1 MQAGFPELS
10 GDALARLD
18 AMAADAVPKAR
29 ARLLGTLEY
38 SDEPMIEAAR
48 SLIIGALVCGHI
60 TSTARDVDL
69 IRAVAWRGDPTR
81 GDGDSRHP
89 QWVDAYRA
97 YVIERNGAVER
108 FLGGVGTAQG
118 AGAVHALDTVRL
130 TRIVKAARAQLQ
142 ELPSTVPGW
151 CVDANRKL
159 AIFVQV
165 APAQVAQWESI
176 LGRVRRLLPP
186 SESYVDTVD
195 AVVLAAREGQAQGLV
210 KVRDLVALER
220 SNDEAR
226 GFDSRAVPEVEKILE
241 STSGQSGIALARVVG
256 ATVGADLKRIADY
269 LEESERWV
277 ESGISDAEIDSGT
290 KVDIDEAIERQISR
304 WMSIVTNGA
313 VDE

>member
-1 MQAGFPELS
+1 M
-10 GDALARLD
+10 
-18 AMAADAVPKAR
+18 
-29 ARLLGTLEY
+29 
-38 SDEPMIEAAR
+38 
-48 SLIIGALVCGHI
+48 
-60 TSTARDVDL
+60 
-69 IRAVAWRGDPTR
+69 
-81 GDGDSRHP
+81 
-89 QWVDAYRA
+89 
-97 YVIERNGAVER
+97 
-108 FLGGVGTAQG
+108 
-118 AGAVHALDTVRL
+118 
-130 TRIVKAARAQLQ
+130 
-142 ELPSTVPGW
+142 
-151 CVDANRKL
+151 
-159 AIFVQV
+159 
-165 APAQVAQWESI
+165 
-176 LGRVRRLLPP
+176 
-186 SESYVDTVD
+186 DTVD

>member
-142 ELPSTVPGW
+142 EL
-151 CVDANRKL
+151 
-159 AIFVQV
+159 
-165 APAQVAQWESI
+165 
-176 LGRVRRLLPP
+176 RRRFP
-186 SESYVDTVD
+186 
-195 AVVLAAREGQAQGLV
+195 
-210 KVRDLVALER
+210 
-220 SNDEAR
+220 
-226 GFDSRAVPEVEKILE
+226 
-241 STSGQSGIALARVVG
+241 VG
-256 ATVGADLKRIADY
+256 AWMRTGSSRSSSKSHRHR
-269 LEESERWV
+269 SR
-277 ESGISDAEIDSGT
+277 SGN
-290 KVDIDEAIERQISR
+290 RF
-304 WMSIVTNGA
+304 
-313 VDE
+313 